1 MDAIKQ
7 IPRELAKYIPSVIPL
22 AAIPFLPDVPPE
34 VLTIFGTSIQ
44 NCIEIIYKSSEYRN
58 QEIDLQDINVDWRA
72 NFFDKCRIVHD
83 DEMQILWAKILAGEA
98 NKHGTYSKRTVN
110 FVAEMDKREAELFTH
125 FCGFIC
131 EIKYDNKKDLM
142 PLLLDVEDFLFKMSK
157 EELNHLDSI
166 GLIRLNDFP
175 IDITL
180 DKPIEVS
187 YYDENIRLG
196 IYRENIHLLPTSEIE
211 LTQIGEELYPIS
223 GCKKVDGLFEHI
235 CNEMWVEFIES

>member
-1 MDAIKQ
+1 
-7 IPRELAKYIPSVIPL
+7 
-22 AAIPFLPDVPPE
+22 
-34 VLTIFGTSIQ
+34 
-44 NCIEIIYKSSEYRN
+44 
-58 QEIDLQDINVDWRA
+58 
-72 NFFDKCRIVHD
+72 
-83 DEMQILWAKILAGEA
+83 MQTLWAKILAGEA
-98 NKHGTYSKRTVN
+98 NNHGTYSKRTVN

-131 EIKYDNKKDLM
+131 ELKYDNKKDLM
-142 PLLLDVEDFLFKMSK
+142 PLLLAAEDFLFKMSK

-166 GLIRLNDFP
+166 GLIRFNDFP

-187 YYDENIRLG
+187 YYDESIRLG
-196 IYRENIHLLPTSEIE
+196 IYKEDINLMPTSEIE

-235 CNEMWVEFIES
+235 RNAMWIEFIES